1 MAAET
6 KTSLNEATIDKLQ
19 ELIRIN
25 IDSENGFLDA
35 AHQVEDS
42 NISAVF
48 TELSAQRSQNAIQL
62 QDFVQWNGEKPL
74 DEGSYAAAM
83 HRSWMDL
90 RALLGG
96 GEAHSILSEAER
108 GEDQI
113 KAAYEGALK
122 ETAGS
127 AMNDVLTRQYAGIK
141 AGHDRIR
148 ALRDHY
154 AAE

>member
-1 MAAET
+1 MGTET
-6 KTSLNEATIDKLQ
+6 KTNLNKATLEKLQ
-19 ELIRIN
+19 DLIRIN
-25 IDSENGFLDA
+25 IDSENGFQDA
-35 AHQVEDS
+35 AHQVEDT

-62 QDFVQWNGEKPL
+62 QDYVQWNGERPL
-74 DEGSYAAAM
+74 DEGSYAAAL
-83 HRSWMDL
+83 HRSWLDL
-90 RALLGG
+90 RSLLTGG
-96 GEAHSILSEAER
+96 DTHAILSEAER

-113 KAAYEGALK
+113 KAAYEDALK
-122 ETAGS
+122 DTAGS

-154 AAE
+154 ADK